1 MLFTVVD
8 AQEAPS
14 REDKAPNPQT
24 LVVITGIKDPLC
36 LGVREAVAA
45 CYHIDVTIK
54 MRDILSAHSIATQRG
69 TCTAGYIVMEDP
81 SSALS
86 IPTNV
91 SNPQRGF
98 QWVLTD
104 NAT

>member
-1 MLFTVVD
+1 MLHAD
-8 AQEAPS
+8 LS
-14 REDKAPNPQT
+14 HDMT

-36 LGVREAVAA
+36 LGVREAIAT

-54 MRDILSAHSIATQRG
+54 MHNILSAHSIATQRG
-69 TCTAGYIVMEDP
+69 TYTAGCIVMEDP
-81 SSALS
+81 YSALP

-98 QWVLTD
+98 QLVLTD